1 MIARDVY
8 VHGYEKVRTWR
19 LKKKV
24 YINLPP
30 EVVEKARKHG
40 LNISKVSENALI
52 DMLDSI
58 EGSSK
63 KEEQDFSVNAF
74 PKRVHGASGG
84 IWTRD
89 LQLTKLSQ

>member
-1 MIARDVY
+1 MRLY
-8 VHGYEKVRTWR
+8 VHGR
-19 LKKKV
+19 LKQKV

-30 EVVEKARKHG
+30 EVVRALVVEKTRNHG

-52 DMLDSI
+52 DMINRLEAPKNPEDPN
-58 EGSSK
+58 
-63 KEEQDFSVNAF
+63 FSVNAF